1 MDQLPGRLCGPS
13 EGLIKMPMHRRL
25 KVAMLS
31 TLPPRQCGIATFA
44 ANLCTAI
51 RRTDAPIDLEFVA
64 IEHLN
69 GVDDARSDLRW
80 RISQGDRASFLEV
93 ANSLNRSNV
102 EVVCVE
108 HEFGLYG
115 TWDGEYCDHLA
126 PFLAALRP
134 PAVTTLHTVLPAP
147 APSMLAAIQDIAAH
161 SAAVVVMTHRAAR
174 LLTGVYGVDP
184 EKVRVIPHGVPVMA
198 HGKVSELSERFGL
211 TDRTVLSTFGLVD
224 PRKGLEFMVDAME
237 LVAARHP
244 DALYLIL
251 GRTHPELVVREG
263 ERYRSSLV
271 AAIQRKGLAGHVRL
285 VDEYLSEQ
293 EIVDYLAVSDV
304 YVTPYLDPD
313 QITSGTLAYALGA
326 GKAVVSTAYL
336 HATEALAEE
345 RGLLVGFR
353 SAPELASAVLRII
366 EEPGLR
372 QRLEANAHQA
382 SRHNAWPNVARLVAA
397 LLQEVV
403 DQRQRSAAKPFA
415 PGLRTPAL
423 LSGGRS

>member
-1 MDQLPGRLCGPS
+1 MDQLRGRLRGS
-13 EGLIKMPMHRRL
+13 GEGLIKIPERSRL
-25 KVAMLS
+25 KVAMVS

-44 ANLCTAI
+44 ANLCAAI
-51 RRTDAPIDLEFVA
+51 RRAEAPIDLEFVA
-64 IEHLN
+64 IEHFDS
-69 GVDDARSDLRW
+69 VDDARSGGRW

-93 ANSLNRSNV
+93 ADSLNRSAV

-115 TWDGEYCDHLA
+115 TWDGEYRDHLA

-134 PAVTTLHTVLPAP
+134 PAVTTLHTVLSAPAP
-147 APSMLAAIQDIAAH
+147 AMLAAIQDIAAH
-161 SAAVVVMTHRAAR
+161 SAAVVVMTHGAAG
-174 LLTGVYGVDP
+174 LLTGIYGVDP

-198 HGKVSELSERFGL
+198 HDKASELRDRFGL
-211 TDRTVLSTFGLVD
+211 SGRTVVSTFGLVD

-251 GRTHPELVVREG
+251 GCTHPEFVAREG

-285 VDEYLSEQ
+285 VDKYLSEQ

-336 HATEALAEE
+336 HATEALAEG

-353 SAPELASAVLRII
+353 SAPELARAVLRII
-366 EEPGLR
+366 EEPALR
-372 QRLEANAHQA
+372 QRLEANALRA
-382 SRHNAWPNVARLVAA
+382 GRHTAWPNVARLMTA
-397 LLQEVV
+397 LLQGVV
-403 DQRQRSAAKPFA
+403 DQRQRSAARPSA
-415 PGLRTPAL
+415 PGRRTPAL
-423 LSGGRS
+423 LSGGHS

>member
-1 MDQLPGRLCGPS
+1 MNQLPGRLCGPS

-25 KVAMLS
+25 KVAMVS

-44 ANLCTAI
+44 ANLCAAI

-69 GVDDARSDLRW
+69 SVDDARSDVRW
-80 RISQGDRASFLEV
+80 RISQGDRASFLDV
-93 ANSLNRSNV
+93 ARSLNRSNIN
-102 EVVCVE
+102 VVCVE

-115 TWDGEYCDHLA
+115 TWDGEYHDHLA

-134 PAVTTLHTVLPAP
+134 SAVTTFHTVLPVP
-147 APSMLAAIQDIAAH
+147 APSILAAIHEIAAH
-161 SAAVVVMTHRAAR
+161 SAAVVVMTHGAAR
-174 LLTGVYGVDP
+174 LLSSVYGVNP

-198 HGKVSELSERFGL
+198 HDNASELRDRFGL
-211 TDRTVLSTFGLVD
+211 AGRTVISTFGLVD
-224 PRKGLEFMVDAME
+224 PRKGLEFMVDTME
-237 LVAARHP
+237 FVAARHP
-244 DALYLIL
+244 DALLLIL
-251 GRTHPELVVREG
+251 GRTHPELRAREG

-293 EIVDYLAVSDV
+293 EIVDYLAVTDV

-313 QITSGTLAYALGA
+313 QIMSGTLAYALGA

-353 SAPELASAVLRII
+353 SAPELTSAVLRII

-382 SRHNAWPNVARLVAA
+382 SRHTAWPNVARLVAA

-403 DQRQRSAAKPFA
+403 DQRQRSADRP
-415 PGLRTPAL
+415 PGTGLWTPAL
-423 LSGGRS
+423 LTGGRS